1 MYRKKNRD
9 VLMIIAFQRYSIYKS
24 SWTSKDECPK
34 SLYDYLLLCHSTSMN
49 FIKQG
54 TNIMVECS

>member
-1 MYRKKNRD
+1 
-9 VLMIIAFQRYSIYKS
+9 MIIAFQRYSIYKS

-49 FIKQG
+49 FIEQG
-54 TNIMVECS
+54 TNIMVDRS